1 MNANVD
7 DVASVTDGAGQTTTF
22 SYDTRGNQQSQRDA
36 AGNTIERT
44 YNANNTLKTE
54 TVYHV
59 AAVTQGVVA
68 PAAAPA
74 TTNYIYNASK
84 PAELRFV
91 VSAQGRVTEY
101 QTVKMAGALGS
112 VGPTT
117 ILVYDQS
124 TYTGALTETAL
135 AAWALTQP
143 AEGIMRTDLS
153 YDARG
158 QLESK
163 TTYVGVDAL
172 RAGLAAGKTTTSYT
186 YTTQGLVW
194 TTTQPGGT
202 GLTAGV
208 TTNVYDGM
216 GRLLQ
221 VTNALGEVTL
231 TSYDDALMQTKVKLA
246 NNQTSISTTDRAGN
260 VLSVYNTNA
269 ALANLGTTQYAYDK
283 DDRLVM
289 TTDATGVRTF
299 KVYDTQG
306 RLAGD
311 VDADGTLVE
320 YMYDAADRLSR
331 TVKYTTAVT
340 LTKLVD
346 ATGVALA
353 PVIDTIRPVALTLT
367 DQSTWRAYDA
377 AGRLSKTV
385 SAEGSVVEYFYD
397 GASLLLST
405 KEYATR
411 LTATQMA
418 ALGNKPAPGA
428 IAPTPDTASD
438 RVTRNFYDA
447 DNLLIGTL
455 DAAGYV
461 TQMTYDAAGQLVQTK
476 RSFNLTPNAQR
487 ATGTL
492 AALVTGAGASTQDET
507 TTYFRDGKGQLIAQV
522 DAAKNYTEYGYD
534 VAGRQTST
542 TRYAK
547 KVTTAFTWSSKLSDF
562 KPAATAGQD
571 QTTSLSYDA
580 LGRCTQELDASGTKT
595 THTYNTLGLL
605 TQTKTSVG
613 LTNERVAVTLAYD
626 DLGRLIS
633 ETTADNRTLTHAYDL
648 AGRRISTTDGPGNK
662 TLFFYDAESRL
673 VYTVDATGGVSE
685 TDYDTLDNKLA
696 EIRYTQKK
704 LTATTLNSLTG
715 GLITAANAATL
726 VSSVQTAG
734 QDARIDYK
742 YLRDGQISS
751 IKDAN
756 GNTTYYYYDAFGA
769 SLGCVDG
776 AGNVQYSVYD
786 ANGRAV
792 QTTRLAKTISGVTAA
807 TTLAEVSQRIAAVI
821 GDAGDQT
828 IYRVYDMDGR
838 LTATVN
844 GLNEAER
851 FWYDG
856 NGNVIEHRAYVN
868 RVAAGWTPT
877 NLVTT
882 DHVDDRRTRTMYDSF
897 NRAVYTVDGAG
908 SVTTYQYD
916 LDGNV
921 TQQRVY
927 AKPIDPATF
936 NGTTQVIPGA
946 AATTPDTIT
955 TYTYDSDN
963 RLIWSVDGAG
973 GVTRR
978 YYDKDGNVTQLVQ
991 FAAAVTPGTSIAL
1004 AATINTYASTGKDR
1018 TTNYTYDAAGRQIY
1032 AVDSLGT
1039 ITGTVYDK
1047 AGNITASIQ
1056 YAKLGTAP
1064 VAGVPLAQG
1073 TPVADAANDR
1083 ITRMAYDAAN
1093 RLVFTVDAT
1102 GAVAE
1107 RSYDGAGNV
1116 KSITQYAN
1124 VIDTAK
1130 FNALSKTAT
1139 CDDINAA
1146 LVKASTANRVQAQ
1159 SFDAANRIATTTD
1172 GVGHITTYG
1181 YDGLSRSTSVTDS
1194 GAGITARTTTYT
1206 YDGAGRT
1213 SSVTDALGQTERYT
1227 YDGVGNKLT
1236 FQNKRNAIWTY
1247 EYDAA
1252 GRLTDEYTPSVDV
1265 TSVTSGLVM
1274 TTAARVIRT
1283 ANTYDAA
1290 GNLLSRTEA
1299 VGRPEQRTTSYE
1311 YDALGRQIRTRFPNV
1326 AVYVAETDAA
1336 IAVNGQGNVATR
1348 TDTTVAGGIYTETT
1362 YDALGNAIRN
1372 RDVGGALSYKVYD
1385 QLGRVTY
1392 DVDAM
1397 RYVTG
1402 YTLDTFGGTT
1412 TLTRYANAMT
1422 LTGTE
1427 TSLNTADMTSA
1438 KLVKDSAADRVLLTT
1453 YDRMGRVDPVTE
1465 PTVDVFDPEATGA
1478 GQYYQA
1484 GALTDNTYNA
1494 FGELI
1499 QVARFKGAG
1508 TASTAAYNQFNYYD
1522 NAGRLTATV
1531 DGANYLTTNTYDVLG
1546 NVTQTT
1552 EYAKALTGTITAAT
1566 KPTPPTAST
1575 TDRTTTFEYDSL
1587 NRKKTETRLNVEVTD
1602 QDTFVTSSTSVVT
1615 RYGYD
1620 ATGNVVTT
1628 ETADGV
1634 TGNYYDLLGR
1644 ITAVTKPVR
1653 AGETSGTI
1661 TPLTVYKRDVYGN
1674 AVVQIDYAAGTAALG
1689 ATAADANDRTS
1700 YSFFDIDGHAIR
1712 TVDANGADRYASYDV
1727 YGRVVKQWQTLG
1739 SGTASA
1745 TIFHGFKYDALGR
1758 LTRDITPTN
1767 NSADS
1772 AVVSTDIKYNAF
1784 GDIIAKGVN
1793 GSASEYYDY
1802 DKAGRLWRTN
1812 ADNGVATIYLYDRLG
1827 NRTAQIQSS
1836 GAAYNDADLKAA
1848 GVTAASAAADTSL
1861 RRTNTRYDA
1870 LGRVTQ
1876 QSRIAPGSVSAT
1888 VNQTYDRWGNVL
1900 RISDARNAQWVTRYE
1915 YNANNQLTR
1924 QYLPDETGAAQLSSV
1939 AYYDKMGRQV
1949 GVRDYINA
1957 TASNLNRMRYDTQGN
1972 LIEERHADG
1981 GIVANS
1987 YNAFGERTTHIDA
2000 EGNKTT
2006 YTYNKAG
2013 LQTSTTHWGK
2023 SLGGGAYSGF
2033 AIYTATNNAAGDTV
2047 TLTLTTGNITELTT
2061 WDAACRMTSQTNG
2074 AGNVTR
2080 YTYDLRGNVATVTLP
2095 NGTKQSTSTYD
2106 SRDRKTSDTDALGS
2120 TATWSYDYFGHV
2132 LNHTDIGGAQ
2142 YKYSYDNADQLKTQT
2157 NTRGQNLLYG
2167 YDGAGQMT
2175 QIVDTANG
2183 MQTTDYTYD
2192 LSGHKL
2198 SEHVALTQ
2206 NGVRITVQDNHMSYD
2221 SLGRLRWMADDHI
2234 QARMDYDLVGNRTS
2248 VTTHVVNTVGM
2259 TDVVTD
2265 TARYYQYDA
2274 MNRMTVVDGVDAA
2287 GNIGTTQG
2295 HQITYDKN
2303 GNRLTDKFGGK
2314 KVDMLIDK
2322 VLSDGTILYKYQASG
2337 ANGIVTEQYTYDG
2350 LNRLT
2355 TISRDDGELLNDP
2368 GTTWLLI
2375 DKRQYDAASRVTR
2388 TGGLGD
2394 LPVGYVRALYGM
2406 DANNNPL
2413 AGNGSQQRLSSYNA
2427 NGQLIVQQVTGYNN
2441 TPGYSTFNNAIDA
2454 AGNVTHY
2461 KVKSAAGTNDYDTTL
2476 AKLEGYK
2483 ESVVKATS
2491 TYLINATTTNTYDTN
2506 GYLKSLDS
2514 TVDVDDRTFINDVR
2528 GQVLATQQGTRLLRE
2543 FIVNGE
2549 VLAQYG
2555 QGADRVTARDKD
2567 GNPIFDDNIADFQLG
2582 YRSIT
2587 PSYPNASPGTYT
2599 VQTGDTLRSIAQSA
2613 YGDSKRW
2620 YQIAEANGIASDAQ
2634 LRVGVSLN
2642 LPNLVGTSHN
2652 DAGTFA
2658 LYDPSKIV
2666 GDTSPYLALPPQP
2679 SDNFFAQVLM
2689 MAVAIVAAMYL
2700 GPKVLSAVQTLIGK
2714 TVAAT
2719 VIAGAAT
2726 GAAANVASQVVGI
2739 ATGVQDKF
2747 NWKSVGASLI
2757 SGGVGAGINGITGLD
2772 GGNVGKTVDLGDSI
2786 FNNVIGKAVLAS
2798 GITQGVNVVMGLQS
2812 SFNWKAVAG
2821 SAAGAEV
2828 GDLVSESFK
2837 GNAGTFGARLVSGMA
2852 AGATAAAF
2860 RGGRVS
2866 VQQVAVDAFGN
2877 SIGASLVYGSSSA
2890 QPELTTGNFARLD
2903 GPGYRGIPYDGDLS
2917 GSGPLDDVL
2926 SKKSI
2931 REALYRP
2938 GVNDAA
2944 TVQVHEVGGH
2954 FSAQQYVGQ
2963 AFVGGYSPILGR
2975 NFVQADL
2982 NLMVAHSQ
2990 FLDQLKDLDAKAA
3003 GVRFVA
3009 GDADN
3014 MGMPAPRL
3022 VAEALHSLNN
3032 LGSEGNVER
3041 IFDLMRRNP
3050 GNLELAGSASHALVD
3065 SDPHEYRDTF
3075 LGHTVD
3081 SLTLRDPDPLT
3092 PATAVKLGTKLVK
3105 FYEVVL
3111 GISGDTK
3118 LAGEPIA
3125 IREQARQNVAAAIR
3139 SARDTGA
3146 TGEAFD
3152 EQFGAAGRYLL
3163 PQGALRLPTLPSY
3176 GVGIRYNS
3184 LPFEA
3189 LATTEDYLQSIQL
3202 RMSPYKFLN
3211 SALDSA
3217 ATIMNHYMDYTGRR
3231 SMPPVQANQL
3241 LGRTLNL
3248 NGKPVT
3254 RP

>member
-1 MNANVD
+1 M
-7 DVASVTDGAGQTTTF
+7 
-22 SYDTRGNQQSQRDA
+22 
-36 AGNTIERT
+36 
-44 YNANNTLKTE
+44 
-54 TVYHV
+54 
-59 AAVTQGVVA
+59 
-68 PAAAPA
+68 
-74 TTNYIYNASK
+74 
-84 PAELRFV
+84 
-91 VSAQGRVTEY
+91 
-101 QTVKMAGALGS
+101 
-112 VGPTT
+112 
-117 ILVYDQS
+117 
-124 TYTGALTETAL
+124 
-135 AAWALTQP
+135 
-143 AEGIMRTDLS
+143 
-153 YDARG
+153 
-158 QLESK
+158 
-163 TTYVGVDAL
+163 
-172 RAGLAAGKTTTSYT
+172 
-186 YTTQGLVW
+186 
-194 TTTQPGGT
+194 
-202 GLTAGV
+202 
-208 TTNVYDGM
+208 
-216 GRLLQ
+216 
-221 VTNALGEVTL
+221 
-231 TSYDDALMQTKVKLA
+231 
-246 NNQTSISTTDRAGN
+246 
-260 VLSVYNTNA
+260 
-269 ALANLGTTQYAYDK
+269 
-283 DDRLVM
+283 
-289 TTDATGVRTF
+289 
-299 KVYDTQG
+299 
-306 RLAGD
+306 
-311 VDADGTLVE
+311 
-320 YMYDAADRLSR
+320 
-331 TVKYTTAVT
+331 
-340 LTKLVD
+340 
-346 ATGVALA
+346 
-353 PVIDTIRPVALTLT
+353 
-367 DQSTWRAYDA
+367 
-377 AGRLSKTV
+377 
-385 SAEGSVVEYFYD
+385 
-397 GASLLLST
+397 
-405 KEYATR
+405 
-411 LTATQMA
+411 
-418 ALGNKPAPGA
+418 
-428 IAPTPDTASD
+428 
-438 RVTRNFYDA
+438 
-447 DNLLIGTL
+447 
-455 DAAGYV
+455 
-461 TQMTYDAAGQLVQTK
+461 
-476 RSFNLTPNAQR
+476 
-487 ATGTL
+487 
-492 AALVTGAGASTQDET
+492 
-507 TTYFRDGKGQLIAQV
+507 
-522 DAAKNYTEYGYD
+522 
-534 VAGRQTST
+534 
-542 TRYAK
+542 YAK
-547 KVTTAFTWSSKLSDF
+547 A
-562 KPAATAGQD
+562 
-571 QTTSLSYDA
+571 
-580 LGRCTQELDASGTKT
+580 
-595 THTYNTLGLL
+595 
-605 TQTKTSVG
+605 
-613 LTNERVAVTLAYD
+613 
-626 DLGRLIS
+626 
-633 ETTADNRTLTHAYDL
+633 
-648 AGRRISTTDGPGNK
+648 
-662 TLFFYDAESRL
+662 
-673 VYTVDATGGVSE
+673 
-685 TDYDTLDNKLA
+685 
-696 EIRYTQKK
+696 
-704 LTATTLNSLTG
+704 
-715 GLITAANAATL
+715 
-726 VSSVQTAG
+726 
-734 QDARIDYK
+734 
-742 YLRDGQISS
+742 
-751 IKDAN
+751 
-756 GNTTYYYYDAFGA
+756 
-769 SLGCVDG
+769 
-776 AGNVQYSVYD
+776 
-786 ANGRAV
+786 
-792 QTTRLAKTISGVTAA
+792 
-807 TTLAEVSQRIAAVI
+807 
-821 GDAGDQT
+821 
-828 IYRVYDMDGR
+828 
-838 LTATVN
+838 
-844 GLNEAER
+844 
-851 FWYDG
+851 
-856 NGNVIEHRAYVN
+856 
-868 RVAAGWTPT
+868 
-877 NLVTT
+877 
-882 DHVDDRRTRTMYDSF
+882 
-897 NRAVYTVDGAG
+897 
-908 SVTTYQYD
+908 
-916 LDGNV
+916 
-921 TQQRVY
+921 
-927 AKPIDPATF
+927 IDPATF

-1311 YDALGRQIRTRFPNV
+1311 YDALGRQVRTRFPNV

-1336 IAVNGQGNVATR
+1336 IAANGQSSAATR
-1348 TDTTVAGGIYTETT
+1348 TDAAVAGGVYTETT

-1397 RYVTG
+1397 RYVTS
-1402 YTLDTFGGTT
+1402 YTLDAFGAVT

-1453 YDRMGRVDPVTE
+1453 YDRMGRVDTVTE
-1465 PTVDVFDPEATGA
+1465 PTVDVYDPEATGT

-1484 GALTDNTYNA
+1484 GALTDNFYNA

-1499 QVARFKGAG
+1499 QVARFKSAG

-1552 EYAKALTGTITAAT
+1552 EHAKALTGTITAAS
-1566 KPTPPTAST
+1566 KPAAPATTA

-1602 QDTFVTSSTSVVT
+1602 QDTFVTSNTSVIT

-1674 AVVQIDYAAGTAALG
+1674 AVVQIDYAAGTAAVG
-1689 ATAADANDRTS
+1689 ATTADPNDRTS
-1700 YSFFDIDGHAIR
+1700 YSFFDIDGHATR

-1745 TIFHGFKYDALGR
+1745 TIFHAYKYDALGR

-1767 NSADS
+1767 NSAES

-1793 GSASEYYDY
+1793 GSTSEYYDY

-1812 ADNGVATIYLYDRLG
+1812 AGPGAEAGVATIYLYDRLG

-1848 GVTAASAAADTSL
+1848 SVTAASAAADTTL

-1870 LGRVTQ
+1870 LGRVKQ
-1876 QSRIAPGSVSAT
+1876 QSRTLVPNTIT
-1888 VNQTYDRWGNVL
+1888 QTSDRWGNVL
-1900 RISDARNAQWVTRYE
+1900 SISDARNALWVTRYE

-1924 QYLPDETGAAQLSSV
+1924 QYVPNETGVAQLSSIL
-1939 AYYDKMGRQV
+1939 YYDKMGRQV
-1949 GVRDYINA
+1949 GVREYINA
-1957 TASNLNRMRYDTQGN
+1957 TASNLNRMRYDAQGN

-1981 GIVANS
+1981 GVVANS
-1987 YNAFGERTTHIDA
+1987 FNVFGERTINIDA

-2006 YTYNKAG
+2006 YAYNKAG

-2023 SLGGGAYSGF
+2023 ALGGGAYSGF
-2033 AIYTATNNAAGDTV
+2033 AIYTASHNAAGDTV
-2047 TLTLTTGNITELTT
+2047 TLTQTTGNITESTG
-2061 WDAACRMTSQTNG
+2061 WDAAGRMISQTNG

-2080 YTYDLRGNVATVTLP
+2080 YTYDLRGNVTSVTLP
-2095 NGTKQSTSTYD
+2095 TGTKQSTSTYD

-2120 TATWSYDYFGHV
+2120 IAKWSYDYFGHV
-2132 LNHTDIGGAQ
+2132 LSHTDIGAAQ
-2142 YKYSYDNADQLKTQT
+2142 YTYKYDNAFQMKSQT
-2157 NTRGQNLLYG
+2157 NTRGQSLLYG

-2175 QIVDTANG
+2175 QIVDAANG
-2183 MQTTDYTYD
+2183 VQTTDYTYD

-2198 SEHVALTQ
+2198 SEKVALTQ
-2206 NGVRITVQDNHMSYD
+2206 DGVRITVQDNHMSYD

-2274 MNRMTVVDGVDAA
+2274 MNRMTVVDGTDAT
-2287 GNIGTTQG
+2287 GLITPVQG
-2295 HQITYDKN
+2295 HEITYDKN
-2303 GNRLTDKFGGK
+2303 GNRLTDRTGGK
-2314 KVDMLIDK
+2314 KVTK
-2322 VLSDGTILYKYQASG
+2322 VVAGQKANGEELYTYIAG
-2337 ANGIVTEQYTYDG
+2337 NGIVTEKYTYDG
-2350 LNRLT
+2350 LNRLD
-2355 TISRDDGELLNDP
+2355 TISRDDGELINDP

-2394 LPVGYVRALYGM
+2394 LPKDYLKVLYGK
-2406 DANNNPL
+2406 DANENPL
-2413 AGNGSQQRLSSYNA
+2413 AGNGSQQRESSYNA
-2427 NGQLIVQQVTGYNN
+2427 NGQLIVQEVAGLNG
-2441 TPGYSTFNNAIDA
+2441 TPGYSTFNNVIDA

-2476 AKLEGYK
+2476 VKLEGYK
-2483 ESVVKATS
+2483 ESVVRATS

-2652 DAGTFA
+2652 DASTFA

-2772 GGNVGKTVDLGDSI
+2772 GVNVGKTVDLGDSI
-2786 FNNVIGKAVLAS
+2786 FNNAIGKAVLAN

-2828 GDLVSESFK
+2828 GDLVSESFN
-2837 GNAGTFGARLVSGMA
+2837 GNAGTFGARLMTGMA
-2852 AGATAAAF
+2852 AGATAAVF

-2877 SIGASLVYGSSSA
+2877 AIGYGLVDQTNQASSSSHLGTGVRLTSSGIGLTLSTSSRDSLLYSSNEALLDSMSTSVARSVLDFSATSGADVLTDVAQAGGHYFMVGLVGRALGIPDRRLSVIMASSQYPDQVSALDALTNGARYKAAGSDYLPAVAGLESMQSLHALNGMSLAQNLQTYTEIIRRHANDDVAVGIALHGLVDSVFHSHESVGADGGKRMVAYTAPLGHGLQGSEPDYVSEDQVKVAAGAVIEALQVVSGTSLTARQRTGAMNYVNNAIQEARFITDTNEGSALLPSFDGGARMELNFRAVSARLLGSSGNLNLLIPNTIESPA
-2890 QPELTTGNFARLD
+2890 TLQPITRELTIGQTQRFLSTNGQIVSRDFAAKYADRAME
-2903 GPGYRGIPYDGDLS
+2903 S
-2917 GSGPLDDVL
+2917 
-2926 SKKSI
+2926 
-2931 REALYRP
+2931 
-2938 GVNDAA
+2938 AA
-2944 TVQVHEVGGH
+2944 TVVNEYRRIIGARSGEVG
-2954 FSAQQYVGQ
+2954 FSA
-2963 AFVGGYSPILGR
+2963 
-2975 NFVQADL
+2975 N
-2982 NLMVAHSQ
+2982 
-2990 FLDQLKDLDAKAA
+2990 
-3003 GVRFVA
+3003 
-3009 GDADN
+3009 
-3014 MGMPAPRL
+3014 
-3022 VAEALHSLNN
+3022 
-3032 LGSEGNVER
+3032 
-3041 IFDLMRRNP
+3041 DLM
-3050 GNLELAGSASHALVD
+3050 
-3065 SDPHEYRDTF
+3065 
-3075 LGHTVD
+3075 
-3081 SLTLRDPDPLT
+3081 
-3092 PATAVKLGTKLVK
+3092 
-3105 FYEVVL
+3105 
-3111 GISGDTK
+3111 DTK
-3118 LAGEPIA
+3118 TWSMRGLSPFRPAVTSSQWP
-3125 IREQARQNVAAAIR
+3125 
-3139 SARDTGA
+3139 TKGA
-3146 TGEAFD
+3146 HWSM
-3152 EQFGAAGRYLL
+3152 QSVL
-3163 PQGALRLPTLPSY
+3163 PGYAPVVPTVRPG
-3176 GVGIRYNS
+3176 GV
-3184 LPFEA
+3184 FEW
-3189 LATTEDYLQSIQL
+3189 I
-3202 RMSPYKFLN
+3202 N
-3211 SALDSA
+3211 
-3217 ATIMNHYMDYTGRR
+3217 
-3231 SMPPVQANQL
+3231 
-3241 LGRTLNL
+3241 
-3248 NGKPVT
+3248 
-3254 RP
+3254 